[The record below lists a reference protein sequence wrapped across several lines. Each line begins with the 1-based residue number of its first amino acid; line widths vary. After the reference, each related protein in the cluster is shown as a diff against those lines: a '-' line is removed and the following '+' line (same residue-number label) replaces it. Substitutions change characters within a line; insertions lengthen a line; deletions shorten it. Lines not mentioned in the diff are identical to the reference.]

1 MDMKVYVAKTPI
13 GIFALSENG
22 EVLKHDLYKDPEE
35 ALSFVN
41 MPIPDDFLSSLKG
54 DIVQGEKADQIA
66 RKHFRKIALER
77 FSKEQLNEFISG
89 FAIYLSRKNMQGAI
103 ETDKFLVQA
112 SNALED
118 LKSIENL
125 LLERF
130 TEWYRLHYPESK
142 ITHREL
148 LNYVLKYG
156 RREKFPDFER
166 SIGIDISEEDE
177 KIILDYAGMIQNVID
192 QRKRKEDYLRNRV
205 PEILQNLCSIVDPLL
220 AARLVAAAGSL
231 EKLAKMA
238 SSTIQLLGAEKALF
252 RHLKKKGKAPKYG
265 ILFNDNRISSA
276 PESKRGKIARI
287 ISAKLAVAARVDY
300 YSKRLEGRL
309 RNDLE
314 NELRKVMA
322 G

>member
-322 G
+322 